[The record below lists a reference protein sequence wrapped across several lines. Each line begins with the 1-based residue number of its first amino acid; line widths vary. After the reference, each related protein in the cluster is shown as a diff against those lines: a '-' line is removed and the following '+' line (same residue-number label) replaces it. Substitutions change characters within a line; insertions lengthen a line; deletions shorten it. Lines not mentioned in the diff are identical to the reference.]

1 MKDLDSLHRILGL
14 SINYVVFNSER
25 NTLSVRGLTV
35 KQIQLLLGII
45 DEISDEEH

>member
-1 MKDLDSLHRILGL
+1 MLYL
-14 SINYVVFNSER
+14 YSER